1 MGEPQHSDDK
11 LTEGE
16 QLDGIAMTTYW
27 IGIFK
32 FFSLLSFSL
41 TQW

>member
-1 MGEPQHSDDK
+1 MVAAQHSNDT

-27 IGIFK
+27 IGILK
-32 FFSLLSFSL
+32 VFSLLSLSL
-41 TQW
+41 AHW